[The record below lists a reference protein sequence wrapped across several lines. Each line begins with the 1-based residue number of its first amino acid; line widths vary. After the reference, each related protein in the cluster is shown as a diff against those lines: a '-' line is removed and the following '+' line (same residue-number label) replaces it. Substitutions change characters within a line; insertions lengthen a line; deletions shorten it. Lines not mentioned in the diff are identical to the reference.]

1 MRKKYAFCCSG
12 NASRLF
18 KFYEDESN
26 LLFSPNLIFYDG
38 GKIDVYKRLEY
49 IFPNIC
55 RYYNNKDCEKG
66 SKLSASISNY
76 FLEYLL
82 ESQIDYVFCFGDK
95 ILKGDILRLYKN
107 KIINFHPSLLPSFK
121 GLNAIDK
128 ALSSNVKILGNTAH
142 FIDEGVDSGP
152 IIMQSLINRDAYS
165 DYEDVLGLQIDML
178 KKIWVLL
185 ENDELSVVAENVV
198 FKNKVGM
205 KVFHSI

>member
-1 MRKKYAFCCSG
+1 MKKKYAFYCSG

-26 LLFSPNLIFYDG
+26 LSFSPNLIFYDG
-38 GKIDVYKRLEY
+38 GKIDVYKRLES

-55 RYYNNKDCEKG
+55 CYYNNKDYEQG
-66 SKLSASISNY
+66 IQLSTSISKC

-82 ESQIDYVFCFGDK
+82 EYNIDYVFCFGDK
-95 ILKGDILRLYKN
+95 ILKGDILRFYKN

-128 ALSSNVKILGNTAH
+128 ALNSNVKILGNTAH

-185 ENDELSVVAENVV
+185 ENDELSVEAKNVV
-198 FKNKVGM
+198 FKNKTGM